1 MPPKNSDKI
10 EVNDLQI
17 KHIKHHDIKKDIK
30 IYLDTIG
37 YTYDLSYTTN
47 HSNSKIH
54 YTVDLYIFGNTQGVL
69 IDFIDINK
77 KDNKN
82 INTKRD
88 NALKE
93 LPNSVYSQIKYD
105 SQNPDMTTIFAT
117 LQKLVNNSWI
127 SYCNKLEQ
135 KIELF
140 KQKSNELDHERE
152 LTKQKKYDLLIE
164 KEHTKQLS
172 IQREMIII
180 EHTDNNQIIDNGH
193 DDGCDCDECEEIK
206 CDCGCE
212 DQNNQRYPIQN
223 MMTIMEN
230 NKEKYD
236 EDEKCNTC
244 GKNIDD
250 NDIES
255 DDEDDDDENDDEN
268 DNEKKSYNNIESD
281 VELEDIKSEKNKK
294 KKGKK

>member
-1 MPPKNSDKI
+1 MPPKNSNKI

-30 IYLDTIG
+30 IYLDIIG
-37 YTYDLSYTTN
+37 YTYDLPYTTT
-47 HSNSKIH
+47 HSDSKIH
-54 YTVDLYIFGNTQGVL
+54 YIVDLHIFGNTQGVL

-82 INTKRD
+82 INTKKD
-88 NALKE
+88 KALKE
-93 LPNSVYSQIKYD
+93 LPNFIYSQIKYD

-127 SYCNKLEQ
+127 TYCNKLEQ
-135 KIELF
+135 KIELL
-140 KQKSNELDHERE
+140 KENSNELDHERE

-206 CDCGCE
+206 CECGCE
-212 DQNNQRYPIQN
+212 NQKNQQYPIHN
-223 MMTIMEN
+223 MMTIMAG
-230 NKEKYD
+230 NKDDDNE
-236 EDEKCNTC
+236 EEEKCDTC
-244 GKNIDD
+244 GKKLDD

-255 DDEDDDDENDDEN
+255 DDENDEEEDDD
-268 DNEKKSYNNIESD
+268 EKKSYDSVETD
-281 VELEDIKSEKNKK
+281 VELEEIQPKKNNK